1 MIKYVDEIICFQEV
15 PDETALSF
23 SISNC
28 PRGCVGCHSSY
39 LSGDIGRPLKSRLTS
54 AIEANK
60 GLITCVLFL
69 GGDDEA
75 QVTELKECLDIC
87 RQYGLKTALYSGA
100 DVFPECLAPYL
111 DYIKF
116 GHYDENKGGLTSPTT
131 NQKFLKR
138 LDGEWV
144 DITSHFWGRSDL
156 SSKEVEEYKNDKH
169 KD

>member
-1 MIKYVDEIICFQEV
+1 MICFQEV

-28 PRGCVGCHSSY
+28 PRGCTGCHSSY
-39 LSGDIGRPLKSRLTS
+39 LSGDIGRSLKARLTS

-75 QVTELKECLDIC
+75 QVSELRQCLEIC
-87 RQYGLKTALYSGA
+87 KNYDLKTALYSGS
-100 DVFPECLAPYL
+100 DVFPTYLAPYL

-116 GHYDENKGGLTSPTT
+116 GHYDKDKGGLASPTT
-131 NQKFLKR
+131 NQKFIKR
-138 LDGEWV
+138 CDDEWV
-144 DITSHFWGRSDL
+144 DITSHFWRRRPL
-156 SSKEVEEYKNDKH
+156 
-169 KD
+169 